1 MATATLPAV
10 PDASSDPVVQQFR
23 EQISDLDLAILDA
36 LNKRLSLVQKLHAY
50 KRAHD
55 YDLHD
60 ATREDWALAY
70 IARANRGPLD
80 AAALREFLAAPDR
93 SDDVRGRT
101 PQRRHGHLASL
112 ARRGPVRG
120 SA

>member
-1 MATATLPAV
+1 M

-36 LNKRLSLVQKLHAY
+36 LNKRLALVQKLHAY

-55 YDLHD
+55 YDVHD
-60 ATREDWALAY
+60 ATREDWVLAY

-80 AAALREFLAAPDR
+80 GGRAARVLAAPDR
-93 SDDVRGRT
+93 AHDVRGRAPAT
-101 PQRRHGHLASL
+101 PPR
-112 ARRGPVRG
+112 AR
-120 SA
+120 